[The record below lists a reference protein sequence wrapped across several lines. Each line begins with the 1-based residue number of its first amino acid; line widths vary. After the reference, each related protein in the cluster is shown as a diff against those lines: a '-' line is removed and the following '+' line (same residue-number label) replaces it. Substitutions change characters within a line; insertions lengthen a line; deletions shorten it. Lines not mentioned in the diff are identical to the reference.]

1 MSQLLSNTTNIE
13 NNIQHDDDLS
23 DYDDV
28 ELPKMQRMNALI
40 VFDQQ
45 VEKQIQNF
53 VPKNYTKIYYSE
65 NCPIC
70 LENKKLIPL
79 QCGHTFCFEDI
90 QELIIQARKENR
102 NISCCICRTEL
113 NPCVYYDNQLINSFL
128 IVR

>member
-1 MSQLLSNTTNIE
+1 MSQLFSNTTNNE
-13 NNIQHDDDLS
+13 NFFQQDEDLS

-40 VFDQQ
+40 VIEQK

-53 VPKNYTKIYYSE
+53 VPKKYTKIYYSE

-70 LENKKLIPL
+70 LEKKQLIPL
-79 QCGHTFCFEDI
+79 QCGHTICFDDI
-90 QELIIQARKENR
+90 QELITQARKENR

-113 NPCVYYDNQLINSFL
+113 NPCVQLNNQLQDSL
-128 IVR
+128 VIVR